1 MIGRISAIHILLV
14 STICMVTCLEHI
26 NPSPDEAT
34 VFSLLYG
41 YPLVSYATFAL
52 RTLGKLNSTNSFFH
66 LRELTTPETTA
77 VVRPNV
83 DTLYSAAIIDLSN
96 HDLILDVPVVDE
108 RFWVFPFYDVYGNNY
123 ANLGNV
129 YNSSAGKYLL
139 RYSPNSNETVGV
151 QLCDET
157 QYEEHEDCRSLRGWV
172 NAPTPYGGI
181 LARLVVKNNG
191 TDIDKIHAIQD
202 QMQIS
207 TIPRKRAQNIPPLT
221 VPMLNSSLSSDPAT
235 RVMQMTARFAPHNP
249 PRNIS
254 DLARV
259 NRNLNAAG
267 IRDGVY
273 RPQVRN
279 LTAAAVTAAST
290 VSKAFALPA
299 NHIDLEN
306 NWRSVSGTAQGDYN
320 TNYEMRAFVT
330 NWAYL
335 IVDATVALYPMYG
348 PTASSSVLELGA
360 NEAYVFTFSRK
371 PPLAK
376 HGFWSLTLYN
386 ADKFLIKNPLD
397 RSSLGDR
404 SNLTYADGIPVYGED
419 DRDETFQILI
429 QPADIEP
436 PSNWISNWLPGPSGG
451 GLIDIN
457 LRFYGPDEELQ
468 DGSWEYPV
476 VTKQQAVSRTGA
488 QK

>member
-1 MIGRISAIHILLV
+1 MIGRPSAIHIFLV
-14 STICMVTCLEHI
+14 STISMVACLEHI

-34 VFSLLYG
+34 IFSLIYG

-52 RTLGKLNSTNSFFH
+52 RTLARLKSTNSFYH

-83 DTLYSAAIIDLSN
+83 DTLYSASVIDLSH
-96 HDLILDVPVVDE
+96 HDVIVDVPVVDE

-129 YNSSAGKYLL
+129 FNSSAGKYLL
-139 RYSPNSNETVGV
+139 RYSPSSNETVGV

-157 QYEEHEDCRSLRGWV
+157 QSEEYEDCRGLRGWI
-172 NAPTPYGGI
+172 NAPTPYGAI

-191 TDIDKIHAIQD
+191 TDLDKIHAIQD
-202 QMQIS
+202 QIHIS
-207 TIPRKRAQNIPPLT
+207 TVPRKRTQKIPPLT
-221 VPMLNSSLSSDPAT
+221 VSMLNSSLSSDPAT
-235 RVMQMTARFAPHNP
+235 RIMQMTARFAPHNP

-279 LTAAAVTAAST
+279 LTAAAVTAAAT

-299 NHIDLEN
+299 NHIDFDN
-306 NWRSVSGTAQGDYN
+306 DWQSVSDTAQGDFN

-335 IVDATVALYPMYG
+335 IVDNIVALYPMYE
-348 PTASSSVLELGA
+348 PTASSSVHDLGA
-360 NEAYVFTFSRK
+360 NEAYLFTFNRK
-371 PPLAK
+371 PALAK
-376 HGFWSLTLYN
+376 NGFWSLTLYN
-386 ADKFLIKNPLD
+386 ADKFLIKNSLN

-404 SNLTYADGIPVYGED
+404 SNLTYADGMPVYGDD
-419 DRDETFQILI
+419 DRDEPFQLLI

-436 PSNWISNWLPGPSGG
+436 PANWTSNWLPGPSGG
-451 GLIDIN
+451 GHIDIN
-457 LRFYGPDEELQ
+457 LRFYGPGEGLQ

-476 VTKQQAVSRTGA
+476 VEKQQAISSTSA

>member
-1 MIGRISAIHILLV
+1 MIVRPSAIHLLLV
-14 STICMVTCLEHI
+14 STISMVACLEHI

-34 VFSLLYG
+34 VFSLIYG

-52 RTLGKLNSTNSFFH
+52 RTLARLNSTNSFYH

-83 DTLYSAAIIDLSN
+83 DTLYSASVIDLSH
-96 HDLILDVPVVDE
+96 HDVIVDVPVVDE

-129 YNSSAGKYLL
+129 FNSSAGK
-139 RYSPNSNETVGV
+139 G
-151 QLCDET
+151 
-157 QYEEHEDCRSLRGWV
+157 LRGWI
-172 NAPTPYGGI
+172 NAPTPYGAI

-191 TDIDKIHAIQD
+191 TDLDKIHAIQD
-202 QMQIS
+202 QIHIS
-207 TIPRKRAQNIPPLT
+207 TVPRKRTQKIPPLT

-235 RVMQMTARFAPHNP
+235 RIMQMTARFAPHNP

-254 DLARV
+254 DFARV
-259 NRNLNAAG
+259 NSNLKAAG
-267 IRDGVY
+267 IHDGTY

-279 LTAAAVTAAST
+279 LTAAAVTAAAT

-299 NHIDLEN
+299 NHIDFDN
-306 NWRSVSGTAQGDYN
+306 GWQSVSDTAQGDFN

-335 IVDATVALYPMYG
+335 IVDNIVALYPMYD
-348 PTASSSVLELGA
+348 PTANSSVHDLGA
-360 NEAYVFTFSRK
+360 NEAYVFTFNRK
-371 PPLAK
+371 PALAEN
-376 HGFWSLTLYN
+376 GFWSLTLYN
-386 ADKFLIKNPLD
+386 ADKFLIKNSLN

-404 SNLTYADGIPVYGED
+404 SNLSYADGIPVYGD
-419 DRDETFQILI
+419 DHRDGPFQLLI

-436 PSNWISNWLPGPSGG
+436 PANWTSNWLPGPSGG
-451 GLIDIN
+451 GQIDIN
-457 LRFYGPDEELQ
+457 LRFYGPGEGLQ
-468 DGSWEYPV
+468 DDSWEYPV
-476 VTKQQAVSRTGA
+476 VEKQQAISGTGA
-488 QK
+488 

>member
-1 MIGRISAIHILLV
+1 MIGRPLSIYILLV
-14 STICMVTCLEHI
+14 FISMVACLKHI

-34 VFSLLYG
+34 VFSLVYG

-52 RTLGKLNSTNSFFH
+52 RTLTRLNSTNSFYH

-83 DTLYSAAIIDLSN
+83 DTLYSAAILDLSH

-123 ANLGNV
+123 ANLGTV
-129 YNSSAGKYLL
+129 SNSSAGKYLL
-139 RYSPNSNETVGV
+139 RYSPSSKEPAGV

-157 QYEEHEDCRSLRGWV
+157 QSEVYGGCRGLRGWI
-172 NAPTPYGGI
+172 NSPTPYGAI
-181 LARLVVKNNG
+181 LARLVLKNNG
-191 TDIDKIHAIQD
+191 TDVDKIHAIQD
-202 QMQIS
+202 QIQIA

-249 PRNIS
+249 PRNHS

-267 IRDGVY
+267 IQDGVY

-279 LTAAAVTAAST
+279 LTAAAATAAAT
-290 VSKAFALPA
+290 ISKAFTFPA

-306 NWRSVSGTAQGDYN
+306 KWQSVSDTAQGDYN

-330 NWAYL
+330 GWAYL
-335 IVDATVALYPMYG
+335 IVDATVALYPMYD
-348 PTASSSVLELGA
+348 PTAGSSVHELGA
-360 NEAYVFTFSRK
+360 NQAYVFTFNRK

-376 HGFWSLTLYN
+376 NGFWSLTLYN
-386 ADKFLIKNPLD
+386 ADTFLIENPLD
-397 RSSLGDR
+397 QYSLGDR
-404 SNLTYADGIPVYGED
+404 SNLTYSDGIPVYGGD
-419 DRDETFQILI
+419 DRDEPFQILI
-429 QPADIEP
+429 QPADVEP
-436 PSNWISNWLPGPSGG
+436 PSNWTSNWLPGPPGG
-451 GLIDIN
+451 GQIDIN
-457 LRFYGPDEELQ
+457 LRFYGPDDGLQ

-476 VTKQQAVSRTGA
+476 VKKQQAVSRTGA